1 MGTLTMVMAARSK
14 VVVRGRAGARRSVA
28 GRAGVSIT
36 SRRST
41 VRVSASKRSPSPQRQ
56 GCEGVV
62 EKTAAASAISS
73 FFATAPA
80 LAAQQVS
87 DLAVAEMPNPAGTMN
102 GALPAIATL
111 LFIFIPV
118 AFLLILYIKGDAN
131 PES

>member
-1 MGTLTMVMAARSK
+1 MGLTMVMAARSK

-80 LAAQQVS
+80 LA
-87 DLAVAEMPNPAGTMN
+87 VAEMPNPAGTMN